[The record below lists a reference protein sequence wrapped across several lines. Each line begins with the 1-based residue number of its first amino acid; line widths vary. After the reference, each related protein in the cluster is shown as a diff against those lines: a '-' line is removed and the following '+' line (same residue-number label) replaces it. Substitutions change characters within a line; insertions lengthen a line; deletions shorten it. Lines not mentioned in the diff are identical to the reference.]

1 MKATKIPIRILI
13 VDDHEMVRKGLHS
26 VLDELPDIKV
36 AGEARNG
43 REAVS
48 KAREIKPDVV
58 IMDFTM
64 PELNG
69 REATRQIRKELPET
83 EVLILT
89 MHESEELARE
99 VVAAGANGY
108 VLKSQAGNA
117 LVEAIHSLAQHKP
130 YFTTRM
136 GAFVFKGYLNENT
149 RESPALTPR
158 EREIVQLVAEGKSNK
173 EVAIALDISTKTAE
187 THRTNIMRK
196 LDLHSAGDLVRY
208 AIRNKLVE
216 P

>member
-1 MKATKIPIRILI
+1 MKILI
-13 VDDHEMVRKGLHS
+13 ADDHEMVRKGLKG
-26 VLDELPDIKV
+26 LLEEQPDFKV
-36 AGEARNG
+36 VGEARNG
-43 REAVS
+43 REAVL
-48 KAREIKPDVV
+48 KARELKPDVV

-69 REATRQIRKELPET
+69 REATRLIRKELPQT

-99 VVAAGANGY
+99 IVSAGANGY

-117 LVEAIHSLAQHKP
+117 LVEAIHSLAAHKP

-136 GAFVFKGYLNENT
+136 GAFVFKGYLNQKT
-149 RESPALTPR
+149 CESPALTPR
-158 EREIVQLVAEGKSNK
+158 EREIVQLIAEGKSNK
-173 EVAIALDISTKTAE
+173 DVAVALDISTKTAE

-196 LDLHSAGDLVRY
+196 LDLHTAGDLVRY

>member
-1 MKATKIPIRILI
+1 MKILI
-13 VDDHEMVRKGLHS
+13 VDDHEMVRKGLRS
-26 VLDELPDIKV
+26 LLEEQPDLEVV
-36 AGEARNG
+36 AEARNG
-43 REAVS
+43 REAVT
-48 KAREIKPDVV
+48 KALECRPDVV
-58 IMDFTM
+58 VMDFTM

-99 VVAAGANGY
+99 VVADGAKGY

-117 LVEAIHSLAQHKP
+117 LVEAIRSIAQHKP
-130 YFTTRM
+130 YFTTRL
-136 GAFVFKGYLNENT
+136 GTFVFKGYLNQTT

-158 EREIVQLVAEGKSNK
+158 EREIVQLIAEGKSNK

-208 AIRNKLVE
+208 AIRNRLVE

>member
-1 MKATKIPIRILI
+1 MKAINILI
-13 VDDHEMVRKGLHS
+13 ADDHEMVRKGLRS
-26 VLDELPDIKV
+26 VLEEQPGLAV
-36 AGEARNG
+36 TGEARNG
-43 REAVS
+43 REAVT
-48 KAREIKPDVV
+48 KARELRPDVV

-117 LVEAIHSLAQHKP
+117 LVDAINSLAQHKP

-149 RESPALTPR
+149 RESPTLTPR

>member
-1 MKATKIPIRILI
+1 
-13 VDDHEMVRKGLHS
+13 MVRKGLHS
-26 VLDELPDIKV
+26 VLDEQPDMTV
-36 AGEARNG
+36 VGEARNG
-43 REAVS
+43 REAVA
-48 KAREIKPDVV
+48 KARDLKPDVV

-69 REATRQIRKELPET
+69 REATHQICKEFPNT
-83 EVLILT
+83 KVLILT

-99 VVAAGANGY
+99 IVKAGARGY

-117 LVEAIHSLAQHKP
+117 LVDAIHALVEDKT
-130 YFTTRM
+130 YFTNRM
-136 GAFVFKGYLNENT
+136 GSFVFKGYFNETT
-149 RESPALTPR
+149 RESPQLTRR
-158 EREIVQLVAEGKSNK
+158 EQEIVQLVAEGKSNK
-173 EVAIALDISTKTAE
+173 EVAIALNISTKTAE